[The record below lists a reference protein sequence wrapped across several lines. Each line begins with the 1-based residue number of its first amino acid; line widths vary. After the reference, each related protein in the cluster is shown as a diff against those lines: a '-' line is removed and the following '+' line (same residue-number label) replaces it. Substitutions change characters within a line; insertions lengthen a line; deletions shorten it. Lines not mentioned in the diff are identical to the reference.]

1 MSFRVQCTENYYGSM
16 RTEYCETILGVYEGK
31 AVCVQKSTTPCET
44 PSQAIVPA
52 TAVNYEGQ
60 SIDIIGYIHSL

>member
-1 MSFRVQCTENYYGSM
+1 M
-16 RTEYCETILGVYEGK
+16 RTEYYETILGVYEGK

-60 SIDIIGYIHSL
+60 SIDTYIVYNIYGQFNKI